1 VVSDLLSL
9 DSVFVV
15 CGVCFGAR
23 KNDLIHIVFETR
35 LKKELAEKRKKRTKK
50 KKKKKKVG
58 QKEEKEE
65 RILEQSTRGGIL
77 CAMS

>member
-23 KNDLIHIVFETR
+23 KNDLIHSVFETR
-35 LKKELAEKRKKRTKK
+35 LKKELAEKRKKRTK

>member
-50 KKKKKKVG
+50 KKKKKVG